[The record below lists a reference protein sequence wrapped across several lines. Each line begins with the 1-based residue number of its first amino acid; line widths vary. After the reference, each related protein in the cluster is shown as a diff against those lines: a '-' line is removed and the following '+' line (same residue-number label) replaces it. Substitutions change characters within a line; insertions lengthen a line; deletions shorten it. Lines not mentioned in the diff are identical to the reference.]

1 MSVVEEMNKMKCG
14 VCKGRGFTIG
24 FSVVAMEREMERCW
38 ACNGSGKV
46 IE

>member
-1 MSVVEEMNKMKCG
+1 MRCE
-14 VCKGRGFTIG
+14 VCKGRGFTIQ